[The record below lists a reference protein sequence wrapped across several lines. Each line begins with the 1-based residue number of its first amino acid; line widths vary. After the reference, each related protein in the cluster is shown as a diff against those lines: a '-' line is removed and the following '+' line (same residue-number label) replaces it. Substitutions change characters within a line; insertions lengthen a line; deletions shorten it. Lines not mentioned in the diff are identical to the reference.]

1 MEFDPSKAREMA
13 RAISRPRLVGSG
25 EDERVAAEIA
35 ETLGLFGYKVEREP
49 FQFTR
54 AFDIALAVEI
64 LIALLLVIASF
75 ILSYWLVVIG
85 ISLLALLVIAQPLN
99 RFLHNHAVAPDPMDG
114 ATDSALRTFA
124 LGLGRRYRSANI
136 IATPRGGHK
145 DGLPHLYLMAHS
157 DSKSQLLP
165 LAARMA
171 FIILFLV
178 SVVLFA
184 LSALLSS
191 PSIMLAV
198 VIALAG
204 LPLVFNGIGN
214 KSPGANDNASGT
226 GVVLQLAEVLKS
238 RPELLA
244 KFNLTI
250 LITSAEELGTMGS
263 LYHVQKHLAALRQ
276 SNVKILNFD
285 SIGIEGRLSLA
296 GAKAEQSLVELA
308 EQAAEQKDIALS
320 KFNLIG
326 ALYDHIPFIEQGLEA
341 VTFVTVGGAAWSIHT
356 AADTPD
362 KLYWRGF
369 ERAGKVA
376 LRMIEMIGDGS

>member
-1 MEFDPSKAREMA
+1 MA

-25 EDERVAAEIA
+25 EDERVADEIA

-54 AFDIALAVEI
+54 AFDIALAAEI
-64 LIALLLVIASF
+64 VLALILVATSLFIRTATLWGGVIHLSF
-75 ILSYWLVVIG
+75 VIG
-85 ISLLALLVIAQPLN
+85 IFILILLVIAQPLN
-99 RFLHNHAVAPDPMDG
+99 RILHNHAVASDPIDG
-114 ATDSALRTFA
+114 AADSALRTFA
-124 LGLGRRYRSANI
+124 LRLGRRYRTANI
-136 IATPRGGHK
+136 VATPRGGHK

-276 SNVKILNFD
+276 SSVKILNFD

-296 GAKAEQSLVELA
+296 GAKADQSLVELA
-308 EQAAEQKDIALS
+308 EQAAEQEDISLS

-341 VTFVTVGGAAWSIHT
+341 ITFVTVGSVAWSIHT
-356 AADTPD
+356 SADTPD